1 VNTPVIVCVDDEKT
15 ILNSLEMEL
24 MDALGDQYLI
34 ETAESGIEALEIIEE
49 LLAEG
54 IELPLVISDQ
64 IMPSMKGD
72 ELLTQVH
79 AITPK
84 TLTILLTGQADA
96 EAVGRAVNS
105 ANLYRYIPKP
115 WESTDLSM
123 TITKA
128 LKSYFQD
135 KKLAQ
140 FYASLEYKV
149 AARTR
154 ELQQKNKFLS
164 IAVHD
169 LKNPLFTIYEFSDMI
184 KTDFADT
191 PEEVIE
197 MADMIAIASQ
207 KMFKLVKNI
216 LEVNAIESRKMDIS
230 LNVFDILPTLQWVI
244 NQYIKRAKVKQISL
258 HCHYQ
263 KQAYHA
269 LCNKD
274 LLGQVFDN
282 LISNAIKY
290 SPIGKAINIRLKQD
304 DSGYV
309 RCEIQDEGPGL
320 SLADQE
326 KLFGQFTRLTPKPT
340 GGEDST
346 GLGLFIVKKLVE
358 SQQGKVWCE
367 SLEGQGATFIVQLKR

>member
-24 MDALGDQYLI
+24 MDALGDDYLI
-34 ETAESGIEALEIIEE
+34 ETAESGLDALEIIEE

-54 IELPLVISDQ
+54 IELPVVISDQ

-96 EAVGRAVNS
+96 EAVGKAVNS

-115 WESTDLSM
+115 WESTDLHL
-123 TITKA
+123 TVTEA
-128 LKSYFQD
+128 LKSYFQE
-135 KKLAQ
+135 KELAQ
-140 FYASLEYKV
+140 FYASLEEKV
-149 AARTR
+149 AERTR
-154 ELQQKNKFLS
+154 EIQRKNEFLS

-169 LKNPLFTIYEFSDMI
+169 LKNPLSAIQGFSELIKSDFTDI
-184 KTDFADT
+184 
-191 PEEVIE
+191 PEDVIE
-197 MADMIAIASQ
+197 MADMIAMSSQ
-207 KMFKLVKNI
+207 QMFELVRNL
-216 LEVNAIESRKMDIS
+216 LEINAIESGKVDIS
-230 LNVFDILPTLQWVI
+230 LNVFDIQPTLQWVI
-244 NQYIKRAKVKQISL
+244 NQYIERAKAKHITL
-258 HCHYQ
+258 HCHSQ

-269 LCNKD
+269 LGNRD
-274 LLGQVFDN
+274 LLRQVFDN

-290 SPIGKAINIRLKQD
+290 SPIGKTIDIRLKQD
-304 DSGYV
+304 DSSV

-320 SLADQE
+320 SLADQN
-326 KLFGQFTRLTPKPT
+326 KLFGQFTRLTPQPT
-340 GGEDST
+340 GGEHST

-367 SLEGQGATFIVQLKR
+367 SQKGQGATFIVQLKR

>member
-1 VNTPVIVCVDDEKT
+1 MNTPVIVCVDDEKT

-169 LKNPLFTIYEFSDMI
+169 L
-184 KTDFADT
+184 
-191 PEEVIE
+191 
-197 MADMIAIASQ
+197 
-207 KMFKLVKNI
+207 
-216 LEVNAIESRKMDIS
+216 
-230 LNVFDILPTLQWVI
+230 
-244 NQYIKRAKVKQISL
+244 
-258 HCHYQ
+258 
-263 KQAYHA
+263 
-269 LCNKD
+269 
-274 LLGQVFDN
+274 
-282 LISNAIKY
+282 
-290 SPIGKAINIRLKQD
+290 
-304 DSGYV
+304 
-309 RCEIQDEGPGL
+309 
-320 SLADQE
+320 
-326 KLFGQFTRLTPKPT
+326 
-340 GGEDST
+340 
-346 GLGLFIVKKLVE
+346 
-358 SQQGKVWCE
+358 
-367 SLEGQGATFIVQLKR
+367 